1 MSKSVV
7 LYMSNWCSHSQD
19 TRRALSEWGVPFRDI
34 NIKEDRAAAARVRE
48 WVGYESVPTVVLAEG
63 DGLEPYEPPRP
74 LPPGSSPRGVDR
86 GSVTTE
92 ASREQLRAWLTRH
105 GMLQG

>member
-7 LYMSNWCSHSQD
+7 LYMSDWCSHSQD
-19 TRRALSEWGVPFRDI
+19 TGRALAEWGVPYRGI

-48 WVGYESVPTVVLAEG
+48 WTGFESVPTVVLAEG
-63 DGLEPYEPPRP
+63 NSADPYEPPAS
-74 LPPGSSPRGVDR
+74 LPPGSGPRGVDR
-86 GSVTTE
+86 GSIITE

-105 GMLQG
+105 GLLQG